1 MLFQESH
8 LTLNMAPPGGSHL
21 CTTFWEITRP
31 LAGQASGGL
40 LTPVVQGHYSYDPA
54 LSCTLQRPIDKQCTL
69 PTTLRPFSTRS
80 AQQILGSLPARP
92 LSAGILGS
100 LPPTHSMKGTLGS
113 LPHTHSVQGSWG
125 AYPAPAQCMGSSF
138 WVHTACNCLCL
149 SLSDTAHSH
158 GKVEHSRVGGRPAG
172 GAAGPPT
179 DIVS

>member
-1 MLFQESH
+1 M
-8 LTLNMAPPGGSHL
+8 TLLYPAPCKDPSTNSAPSLPPSDPSVPGVHNRSWGAFPHARS
-21 CTTFWEITRP
+21 
-31 LAGQASGGL
+31 
-40 LTPVVQGHYSYDPA
+40 VQGSWGASHMPTQYRDPGEPSPR
-54 LSCTLQRPIDKQCTL
+54 L
-69 PTTLRPFSTRS
+69 
-80 AQQILGSLPARP
+80 
-92 LSAGILGS
+92 LSAGTLGS

-125 AYPAPAQCMGSSF
+125 ASPAPAQCMGSSF